1 MQAVTVQN
9 ATVAYGENIAVRG
22 VSFTLAR
29 GEIAGLLGVSGS
41 GKSTLA
47 RALLG
52 RLPAGARL
60 VAGTVE
66 RGGTAALIPQE
77 PALSLSPYLRA
88 GEQVRHC
95 AGRRNGGGEAAILEL
110 FAHLGL
116 PDPPRILRSYPHQL
130 SGGQQQRVAWA
141 QALIQSPDL
150 LLADEPTTAL
160 DTIRQRELVRL
171 VTAAA
176 RSRGCAVLWISHDL
190 NLLAAVAPRLLALE
204 AGRLVED
211 GPAGEILA
219 RPSSAHVRALLEAAR

>member
-1 MQAVTVQN
+1 MQAVTVQDV
-9 ATVAYGENIAVRG
+9 TVAYGENIAVRG
-22 VSFTLAR
+22 VSFSLGR

-47 RALLG
+47 RTLLG
-52 RLPAGARL
+52 KLPGGARL

-66 RGGTAALIPQE
+66 RMGTAALIPQE

-88 GEQVRHC
+88 GEQVRRC
-95 AGRRNGGGEAAILEL
+95 AGRRHGGEARILEL
-110 FAHLGL
+110 FAELGL
-116 PDPPRILRSYPHQL
+116 PDPPRILRAYPHQL

-160 DTIRQRELVRL
+160 DTIRQRELVTL

-190 NLLAAVAPRLLALE
+190 NLLAAVAPRLLVLE
-204 AGRLVED
+204 SGRLVED
-211 GPAGEILA
+211 GPAGEILT
-219 RPSSAHVRALLEAAR
+219 RPSSPHVRALIEATR